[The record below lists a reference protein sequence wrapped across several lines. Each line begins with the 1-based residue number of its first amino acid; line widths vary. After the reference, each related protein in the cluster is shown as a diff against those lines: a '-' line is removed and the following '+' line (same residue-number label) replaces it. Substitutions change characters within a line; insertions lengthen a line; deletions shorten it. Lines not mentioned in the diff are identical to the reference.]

1 MLLCSINVFSV
12 AGQKPSAAG
21 RGRAAYAGDFAVP
34 SAMASSSKT
43 HALPESAAATR
54 NRLAA
59 ACAHLYTPLSLQH
72 FRKVFN
78 TVCMQS
84 LRMAAF
90 SWQALSKLGSHY
102 NPAYKL
108 SLHNAIAHIPLIL
121 SLQCIS
127 TSHTQDH
134 GQSQAMRT
142 QSVLPHVPFAS

>member
-21 RGRAAYAGDFAVP
+21 RERAAYAGDFAMP
-34 SAMASSSKT
+34 SAMASPGKS
-43 HALPESAAATR
+43 HALPEFAAATK

-59 ACAHLYTPLSLQH
+59 SCAHVYTPLSLQH
-72 FRKVFN
+72 FRKVF
-78 TVCMQS
+78 TICMQR
-84 LRMAAF
+84 LRLAAF
-90 SWQALSKLGSHY
+90 SWQALSNLGSHC

-108 SLHNAIAHIPLIL
+108 SSHNVIAHIPFIL

-134 GQSQAMRT
+134 GQSQAM
-142 QSVLPHVPFAS
+142 SPVLPHVPFAI